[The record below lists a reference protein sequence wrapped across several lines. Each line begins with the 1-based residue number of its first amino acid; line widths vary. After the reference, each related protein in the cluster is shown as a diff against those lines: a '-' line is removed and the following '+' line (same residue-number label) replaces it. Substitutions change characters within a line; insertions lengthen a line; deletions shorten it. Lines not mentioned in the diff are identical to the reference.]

1 MKRLLALTLFT
12 LITIGCSNGNRAVSS
27 SSKGSSMT
35 YSVGTQAELDAANQR
50 VNEYRQELI
59 KQGFHA
65 ISESFTGSTGVTSN
79 SREEV
84 VLEGQYGKLKDLQ
97 VTLWTT
103 KHLEK
108 DQPHLGGGIHA
119 DIVDA
124 QADRDFETLYR
135 KVCFVVTGNAQFNQ

>member
-1 MKRLLALTLFT
+1 MKRLSALTLFA
-12 LITIGCSNGNRAVSS
+12 LLAIGCSHGNRAASS

-59 KQGFHA
+59 TQGFR
-65 ISESFTGSTGVTSN
+65 IVSKSFSGSNGALSN
-79 SREEV
+79 SREEF

-103 KHLEK
+103 KRLEK
-108 DQPHLGGGIHA
+108 DQPLLGGGVHA
-119 DIVDA
+119 FIVDDE
-124 QADRDFETLYR
+124 ADREFEALY
-135 KVCFVVTGNAQFNQ
+135 KKICFVVTGNAQ